1 MPIPELRT
9 LLHRFRR
16 GSAAAARG
24 LGRDGVERAGAGRS
38 GAGRSGAERSGF
50 GRSGGRG
57 RGQRRGVLATGG
69 RGVGAARPRIRGS
82 ALVQALIAG
91 LIAVIG
97 ALLLA
102 SRLFSSRVSSF
113 SRSDNLAAREAAEF
127 GINELQAQLNTNQRG
142 YLWVTRRDN
151 WSAAGL
157 LTSLNACNVTVQ
169 DASGNPATSLPA
181 LPEGVSSAKTISNV
195 GGTTISY
202 QLSAFEPPSL
212 PDNGT
217 TTTAQAA
224 FCSNATAAAN
234 FGNLRGGS
242 ALITVQGTVTRGGR
256 SSSFRMTRRSH
267 VASTTEQPAFSFMI
281 LGDAYKDNATGEVF
295 GVSSD
300 VATLNYLDGNI
311 CYGQLKDTTCFTTSP
326 LPKTIIGCRDLGSCQ
341 INNVFNNNLKDKLSK
356 LCQDVKPKK
365 KKKAGFT
372 CNDFQQAPV
381 LPAAPTPFFLG
392 FTGYASSSWA
402 ALAGVMDCEIAE
414 NKANDF
420 GKCESTRAGS
430 KQSRKD
436 SYFPYYNRSSFPASL
451 SVARSL
457 KNSDLVRG
465 CYFNNTGGG
474 DSELGTSST
483 AINCLVGD
491 LVISKKGLIR

>member
-1 MPIPELRT
+1 MPINELRA
-9 LLHRFRR
+9 LLNPFRTR
-16 GSAAAARG
+16 AAAADR
-24 LGRDGVERAGAGRS
+24 RHGA
-38 GAGRSGAERSGF
+38 
-50 GRSGGRG
+50 
-57 RGQRRGVLATGG
+57 RRGEDWR
-69 RGVGAARPRIRGS
+69 RGWRGWRRGAAAAGGPRTRGS
-82 ALVQALIAG
+82 ALVVSLMAG
-91 LIAVIG
+91 LIALVG
-97 ALLLA
+97 AFVLA
-102 SRLFSSRVSSF
+102 SRLFSSRF
-113 SRSDNLAAREAAEF
+113 NTFARSDTLAAREAAEF
-127 GINELQAQLNTNQRG
+127 GLNEVQALLNTNQRS
-142 YLWVTRRDN
+142 YLWVTRRDRWN
-151 WSAAGL
+151 DRPSPVDIA
-157 LTSLNACNVTVQ
+157 SLNACQVSVQ
-169 DASGNPATSLPA
+169 DASGNAATSLTA
-181 LPEGVSSAKTISNV
+181 LPAGLSGARTIRND
-195 GGTTISY
+195 GGATITY
-202 QLSAFEPPSL
+202 ELTAFEPPIL
-212 PDNGT
+212 PDNAS
-217 TTTAQAA
+217 TTTAQTD